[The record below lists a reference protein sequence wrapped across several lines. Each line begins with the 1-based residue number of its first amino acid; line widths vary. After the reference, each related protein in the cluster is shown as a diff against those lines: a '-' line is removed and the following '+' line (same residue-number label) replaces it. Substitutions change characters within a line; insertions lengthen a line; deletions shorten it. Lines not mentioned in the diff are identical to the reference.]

1 MGKVCI
7 FFAEGFEE
15 IEALTVVDLL
25 RRAGIETDM
34 VSVNEELQV
43 TGSHQVTVTMN
54 KIIKEINFDE
64 VDMLVLPGG
73 MPGTQ
78 NLEACIP
85 LMEQLEDFYQK
96 KKYISAIC
104 AAPRILGDWGMLKGR
119 NACCYPGEEG
129 HLDGATVTRNEVE
142 VSEHIITAR
151 GMGCSIPFGL
161 AIVARFLGDE
171 AAINLAKKIV
181 FKQ

>member
-1 MGKVCI
+1 MCKVCI
-7 FFAEGFEE
+7 FFADGFEE
-15 IEALTVVDLL
+15 IEALSVVDLL

-54 KIIKEINFDE
+54 KMIKEVNFDE
-64 VDMLVLPGG
+64 VDMIVLPGG

-85 LMEQLEDFYQK
+85 LMVQLEDFYQK

-104 AAPRILGDWGMLKGR
+104 AAPRILGSKGMLKGR
-119 NACCYPGEEG
+119 NACCFPSEEG
-129 HLDGATVTRNEVE
+129 HLEGARVTRNEVE

-161 AIVARFLGDE
+161 AIVERFQGGE
-171 AAINLAKKIV
+171 AADNLAKKIV